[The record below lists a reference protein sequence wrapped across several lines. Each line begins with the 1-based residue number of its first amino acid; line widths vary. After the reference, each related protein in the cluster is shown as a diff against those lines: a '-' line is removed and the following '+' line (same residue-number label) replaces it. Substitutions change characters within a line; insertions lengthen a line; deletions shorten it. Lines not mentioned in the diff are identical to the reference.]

1 MNKKAE
7 NQLYFKASD
16 SFNSLKLAVKTFE
29 DFMKEG
35 VAAASPGYYKARN
48 YLRDAEKFYQET
60 FKEAK
65 RLLGP
70 IPLYTSSD
78 FEKRREEFLSQHNIL
93 AASQGL
99 NAMKEELTGNGY
111 LNQWM
116 SKEDIERLLL
126 KNFDA
131 QKSGKRKL
139 ANIKVRILLDKLNE
153 LLSEAQQLRKK
164 AMEKLQ
170 TGGFGVPPSGS

>member
-1 MNKKAE
+1 MNKKVE

-16 SFNSLKLAVKTFE
+16 SFDSLNLAIQTFE
-29 DFMKEG
+29 DFLSEG
-35 VAAASPGYYKARN
+35 VAAANPNYYKARN
-48 YLRDAEKFYQET
+48 YLRDGEKFYQET

-70 IPLYTSSD
+70 MPPYASSE
-78 FEKRREEFLSQHNIL
+78 FEKWRAEFLSQHKIL
-93 AASQGL
+93 TGSQEL
-99 NAMKEELTGNGY
+99 EAIKEELLNDEY

-131 QKSGKRKL
+131 QKTGKRKL
-139 ANIKVRILLDKLNE
+139 TNIKVRLLLDKLNE
-153 LLSEAQQLRKK
+153 LLGQAQHLKKK

-170 TGGFGVPPSGS
+170 TGG

>member
-1 MNKKAE
+1 MNRKIE
-7 NQLYFKASD
+7 NLLYFRASD
-16 SFNSLKLAVKTFE
+16 CFDSLKLAIQTFE
-29 DFMKEG
+29 DFFKEG
-35 VAAASPGYYKARN
+35 VAAASPSYYKARN

-65 RLLGP
+65 RLLC
-70 IPLYTSSD
+70 PLPPYASAE
-78 FEKRREEFLSQHNIL
+78 FEKWRIEFLSQHNIL
-93 AASQGL
+93 TASQEL
-99 NAMKEELTGNGY
+99 NGMKEELFNNGY

-139 ANIKVRILLDKLNE
+139 ANIKVRIILDRLNE
-153 LLSEAQQLRKK
+153 LIVQAQQLKKK

-170 TGGFGVPPSGS
+170 TAG